1 MTIGKYFCIV
11 LIMTVFSS
19 GSTMWVETSQED
31 FCDGIYE
38 SNLYV
43 SMKDGGTIELTSRWD
58 LNGDGFLDIV
68 VSNERASISYV
79 YWGSASGYS
88 SSNRTE
94 YAVICGG
101 DVETV
106 DLDFDG
112 CPELIF
118 SSCTGNYI
126 RVFRGT
132 SSGPNPADYF
142 DLPVHV
148 WNESCCIADCD
159 KDGYLDIIVARYTSG
174 YGAIY
179 WGSEMGYSP
188 GDLTLLSAMGAHNF
202 ETGDFNKD
210 GWIDILFEQQ
220 NGGISIVYLGSAS
233 GYSQNNTYE
242 LVNPG
247 SNTHGSSVADLNGDG
262 MLDIV
267 LTCFGGSSLYIY
279 TGSNYG
285 FTLWQELSPGPCYG
299 GSSIT
304 DMNDD
309 GFLDIVCTPGYGVQQ
324 HPMIYW
330 GSSAGYSQSNKTE
343 IGVPSD
349 ASGLLV
355 ADFDVDGY
363 LDVLIHNYAYP
374 PQSSY
379 ILRGPDFTPTYDLPT
394 GRDHHGR
401 FREIGNVYNREY
413 YEDYISSVFDAGA
426 TTDWGTIEWD
436 AYEPSGTVVFFWVR
450 TGNTPVPDQSWSEW
464 ESVSNG
470 DSIPAKLNAR
480 YIQYKACLSF
490 TNPCFL
496 PMLKQ
501 VSIGYGSTAPLLAE
515 VRIEPEVINLHSHGE
530 FAAFITL
537 PPGYNPFNIDI
548 STVECEG
555 APAVYGHTAPQGLF
569 YIAKFRVKDLIGVA
583 PGQAVQFAVTGYLFD
598 GTAFIGYDTVRVIG
612 HDDMDLYVTP
622 NPFKI
627 QTSIMMTCSA
637 NLDISVRIYSVN
649 GALVRDFCIVSGNNN
664 TATIMWDRYDNKGFF
679 APAGVYFIKV
689 QDDETSSFMK
699 VIILD

>member
-1 MTIGKYFCIV
+1 MVKGKYFCIV
-11 LIMTVFSS
+11 LIMTVFLS
-19 GSTMWVETSQED
+19 GSIMWIETSQED
-31 FCDGIYE
+31 FRDGIYE
-38 SNLYV
+38 ANLYV
-43 SMKDGGTIELTSRWD
+43 SMKDGGTIESTSRWD

-126 RVFRGT
+126 RVFRGMP
-132 SSGPNPADYF
+132 SGPNPADYF
-142 DLPVHV
+142 DLSVHV

-159 KDGYLDIIVARYTSG
+159 KDGYLDIIVARYISG

-202 ETGDFNKD
+202 ETNDFNKD

-220 NGGISIVYLGSAS
+220 NGGISIVYWGSAS
-233 GYSQNNTYE
+233 GYTQDSTYQ

-247 SNTHGSSVADLNGDG
+247 PNTHGSSVADLNGDG

-279 TGSNYG
+279 TGNING
-285 FTLWQELSPGPCYG
+285 FTLWQELTPGPCYG
-299 GSSIT
+299 GSSIA
-304 DMNDD
+304 DIDGD
-309 GFLDIVCTPGYGVQQ
+309 GFLDIICTPGYGVQQ

-343 IGVPSD
+343 IGIPSD

-355 ADFDVDGY
+355 ADFDIDGY

-379 ILRGPDFTPTYDLPT
+379 ILKGPDFTPTYDLPT
-394 GRDHHGR
+394 GRDHHSR

-413 YEDYISSVFDAGA
+413 YEDYFSSVYDAGVVVEWDIITWYAQTPEGTDILFWLRSGNTSTPDSSWSAWESMDNGGWIPAFLSARYLQYRARFTYANPVAFPTLEEVRVYHSPAAISVIPRTSHSVRLHCEPNPSTGCVSIILSVSVQNDISIRIFDARG
-426 TTDWGTIEWD
+426 G
-436 AYEPSGTVVFFWVR
+436 SVR
-450 TGNTPVPDQSWSEW
+450 DLG
-464 ESVSNG
+464 
-470 DSIPAKLNAR
+470 
-480 YIQYKACLSF
+480 
-490 TNPCFL
+490 
-496 PMLKQ
+496 Q
-501 VSIGYGSTAPLLAE
+501 VKCSS
-515 VRIEPEVINLHSHGE
+515 
-530 FAAFITL
+530 
-537 PPGYNPFNIDI
+537 
-548 STVECEG
+548 
-555 APAVYGHTAPQGLF
+555 
-569 YIAKFRVKDLIGVA
+569 GVA
-583 PGQAVQFAVTGYLFD
+583 E
-598 GTAFIGYDTVRVIG
+598 
-612 HDDMDLYVTP
+612 
-622 NPFKI
+622 
-627 QTSIMMTCSA
+627 
-637 NLDISVRIYSVN
+637 
-649 GALVRDFCIVSGNNN
+649 IV
-664 TATIMWDRYDNKGFF
+664 WDRCDNKGYL
-679 APAGVYFIKV
+679 APAGVYFVRV
-689 QDDETSSFMK
+689 QGDETSLFTK